1 MKLIEQL
8 DKVEKDIDDIFLAGD
23 PWKAYW
29 FLRQDEGLKRI
40 LAYPREK
47 LNEEGC
53 L

>member
-1 MKLIEQL
+1 MRKLE
-8 DKVEKDIDDIFLAGD
+8 KVEKDIEDIFLAGD

-29 FLRQDEGLKRI
+29 FLRQDDNLKAV

-47 LNEEGC
+47 LKDEGC